1 MDFTPRAGGL
11 RLSPPS
17 GGRSR
22 LYPPPSRQG
31 RLPLSVSAPARSGP
45 HAPPRGKWYTP
56 PAGPERRAPPG
67 GAGRGAPPLVGT
79 GAGRLRAPRQ
89 PGAVPVPVPVPVP
102 RRHPARPWSCRRS
115 VGAAP
120 CRRATPGLLPSLRAI
135 GLGRS
140 GNKAAAARSRNL
152 ACPCPSPTLGRR
164 TGGRRQNIILVVQS
178 SWKNQGKSTCSVIQ
192 DEITENAKILM
203 DSVSATISSKFYVN
217 ILFYFPVTTCLSP
230 S

>member
-1 MDFTPRAGGL
+1 M
-11 RLSPPS
+11 
-17 GGRSR
+17 
-22 LYPPPSRQG
+22 
-31 RLPLSVSAPARSGP
+31 SAPARSGP

-164 TGGRRQNIILVVQS
+164 TGGRRYGRPCAELGSRGCDLLLLLQKNASFSISIAVKPVKARFTVLPLFRLVLGL
-178 SWKNQGKSTCSVIQ
+178 KR
-192 DEITENAKILM
+192 
-203 DSVSATISSKFYVN
+203 F
-217 ILFYFPVTTCLSP
+217 
-230 S
+230 